1 MYDNFSKRYSLL
13 YVCVPE
19 YIFWYTPGTN
29 ILQAMWNM
37 RIDIKYNGIDTC
49 TWICKVS
56 FKCHIKSTF
65 FIRHNKTSNFM
76 QTECTVHIT
85 CTYLGLSNSP
95 KQLTQLLMSWCIFCT
110 TITSLIANV
119 LKKIENNP
127 TNSCYN
133 IK

>member
-1 MYDNFSKRYSLL
+1 MLHAKWKIR
-13 YVCVPE
+13 
-19 YIFWYTPGTN
+19 IN
-29 ILQAMWNM
+29 IKFNC
-37 RIDIKYNGIDTC
+37 IDTC
-49 TWICKVS
+49 TWICKES

-76 QTECTVHIT
+76 QTERMVHIT
-85 CTYLGLSNSP
+85 CTYLGLSNSQ
-95 KQLTQLLMSWCIFCT
+95 KQLTQLLISWCIFCT

-127 TNSCYN
+127 TNLCYN